1 MTPAEFVRAIRLHDR
16 FVKRQHGGERAD
28 LSGESLAGLRLQGI
42 NFRGAVL
49 DGTDFSKC
57 TLNGADFQNANL
69 SSAKFDEIV
78 SEDANFR
85 VADLRGASFK
95 AAKLKRASFKGAD
108 MRPLDAPKGGE
119 TLYCNLSGAFL
130 EGANLQMCKLAD
142 ANFDD
147 ANMQRATPKFTT
159 IIARTCPM
167 ASDDSP
173 KGASEQVK
181 ERPRIRY
188 FRLRNKL

>member
-42 NFRGAVL
+42 
-49 DGTDFSKC
+49 
-57 TLNGADFQNANL
+57 
-69 SSAKFDEIV
+69 
-78 SEDANFR
+78 NFR

-147 ANMQRATPKFTT
+147 ANMQ
-159 IIARTCPM
+159 M
-167 ASDDSP
+167 AD
-173 KGASEQVK
+173 
-181 ERPRIRY
+181 
-188 FRLRNKL
+188 LREA